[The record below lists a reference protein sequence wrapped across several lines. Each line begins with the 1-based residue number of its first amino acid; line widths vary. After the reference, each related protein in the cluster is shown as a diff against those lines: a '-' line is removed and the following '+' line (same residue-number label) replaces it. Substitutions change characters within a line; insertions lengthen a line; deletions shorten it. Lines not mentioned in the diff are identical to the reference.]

1 MDIKISDA
9 VKQAKT
15 LTPFE
20 VMFCNELFEIL
31 LRFIFVGNI
40 WRLFDY
46 L

>member
-20 VMFCNELFEIL
+20 VIFLMDYLKFYFELF
-31 LRFIFVGNI
+31 F
-40 WRLFDY
+40 
-46 L
+46 